1 MNQIR
6 IALALAPIALSFAA
20 AAPACAQVQLQIQTG
35 ADGLYYGVSTVQAQ
49 ACQAGSAGSWL
60 EANGAAVESG
70 DARRMT
76 LTFGT
81 PVATDTLHAAMNKV
95 AQQALALIEVA
106 DADGNWHKAWE
117 GQLAPPA
124 PAFAQQTCYE
134 HQLPQKQLVQA
145 LRFTFRAAPGPIE
158 VNHAALLRR

>member
-6 IALALAPIALSFAA
+6 IARALAPIALSFAA
-20 AAPACAQVQLQIQTG
+20 AAPACAQVQLQINTG
-35 ADGLYYGVSTVQAQ
+35 PDGLYYGVSTVQAQ
-49 ACQAGSAGSWL
+49 ACQGGSAGSWL
-60 EANGAAVESG
+60 EANGVAVEG
-70 DARRMT
+70 GARRMS
-76 LTFGT
+76 LTFST